1 MGSHENRGSGWAR
14 VYGGIWYLHVWVN
27 MFWLVC
33 VCHGNLE
40 VAVPIGTTGPPVPA
54 PAPPVVS
61 VPAVPPAAAPVPAA
75 TAAPVP
81 APAPGSDGD
90 PEIIWHPGSKVEI
103 EGFVLSQ
110 KSSLQ
115 DWDF

>member
-14 VYGGIWYLHVWVN
+14 V
-27 MFWLVC
+27 
-33 VCHGNLE
+33 
-40 VAVPIGTTGPPVPA
+40 AVPIGATGPPMPA

-61 VPAVPPAAAPVPAA
+61 VPAVPPAAPVPAA
-75 TAAPVP
+75 TAAPVL

-103 EGFVLSQ
+103 EGLVLSQ
-110 KSSLQ
+110 K
-115 DWDF
+115 